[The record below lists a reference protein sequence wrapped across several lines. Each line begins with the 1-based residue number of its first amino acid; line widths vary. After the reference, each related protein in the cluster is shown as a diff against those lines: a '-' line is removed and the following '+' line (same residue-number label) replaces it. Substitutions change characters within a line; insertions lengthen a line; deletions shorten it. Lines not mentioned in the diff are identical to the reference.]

1 MRAIYV
7 LMTVLAAM
15 SPVTA
20 RADIELVRDG
30 RSDYRIFVTDTAQNK
45 AAARELQSYLR
56 QVTGAELPIEVQA
69 DPNVVPG
76 PKILVGNHDWK
87 DVGPD
92 GIQIKTVG
100 PTLHLSGKT
109 PRGAMNAV
117 HTFLEDHVGVRWWT
131 SSESFVPKKPTLTV
145 PPLDISYAPKFS
157 YREVF
162 NYDSI
167 GGGDRATFANRM
179 KLNGHHNDITP
190 ELGGHYSIIGFC
202 HTAGRF
208 MPPEKYFAKH
218 PDWYAQLNGKRQPN
232 TQLCLTN
239 KAMQAELIEQAM
251 KRVRREPDAGIISIS
266 QNDCLGPCQCDECR
280 AVLKE
285 EGSESGAWIRLCN
298 LVAAE
303 INKEYP
309 NFMVETLAYQYT
321 RKPPKVTKP
330 SKNVLVRLCSI
341 ECDFSKPLAGESN
354 KTFGDD
360 LRGWR
365 AIAPNLFI
373 WNYVTNFSNY
383 LIPHPN
389 LDSLGAD
396 LRFFADNNVVGVFE
410 QGDCFNDRGGDMLP
424 TRTWVLAKLLWDPS
438 LDQAKL
444 QGEFLSGYYGP
455 AAPHL
460 EKYLDIVNAPA
471 KKNTFGIRCY
481 NKEPKFTDRRLAD
494 ALACFDAAEKA
505 VANDET
511 LLKRVK
517 RERLAIDHVALMK
530 QEITPDGKD
539 AYRAK
544 VDAWAAAAKQA
555 GVKNFSE
562 QQLFEPYVP
571 ALRAR
576 ADKP

>member
-1 MRAIYV
+1 M
-7 LMTVLAAM
+7 MTVLLAM
-15 SPVTA
+15 SPLVT
-20 RADIELVRDG
+20 RADVELVRDG
-30 RSDYRIFVTDTAQNK
+30 RSDYRISVSDTPEDK
-45 AAARELQSYLR
+45 AAARELQDYLS
-56 QVTGAELPIEVQA
+56 QVTGAKLPIDVQA
-69 DPNVVPG
+69 NPNAAAG
-76 PKILVGNHDWK
+76 LKIVVGNQDLK
-87 DVGPD
+87 GVGPD

-100 PTLHLSGKT
+100 TTLYLTGT
-109 PRGAMNAV
+109 APRGAMNAV
-117 HTFLEDHVGVRWWT
+117 HSFLEDQVGVRWWT
-131 SSESFVPKKPTLTV
+131 SSESVVPKKPTLTV
-145 PPLDISYAPKFS
+145 PPLDISYTPKFR

-162 NYDSI
+162 NCDSI
-167 GGGDRATFANRM
+167 SGGDRATFANRL
-179 KLNGHHNDITP
+179 KLNGHHNGIPP
-190 ELGGHYSIIGFC
+190 ELGGHYSILGFV
-202 HTAGRF
+202 HTTGRLL
-208 MPPEKYFAKH
+208 PPDRYFAKH
-218 PDWYAQLNGKRQPN
+218 PDWYALLNGKRQPN

-251 KRVRREPDAGIISIS
+251 KRVRKEPDAGIISIS
-266 QNDCLGPCQCDECR
+266 QNDCLGPCQCDDCR

-285 EGSESGAWIRLCN
+285 DGSESGAWIRLCN

-303 INKEYP
+303 INTEYP
-309 NFMVETLAYQYT
+309 NFLVETLAYQYT
-321 RKPPKVTKP
+321 RKPPKLSRP

-354 KTFGDD
+354 KSFGDD

-389 LDSLGAD
+389 LDALGAD

-410 QGDCFNDRGGDMLP
+410 QGDCFNDKVGDFLP
-424 TRTWVLAKLLWDPS
+424 MRTWVLARLLWDPS
-438 LDQAKL
+438 RDQQKL
-444 QGEFLSGYYGP
+444 QQEFLNGYYGP
-455 AAPHL
+455 AAAPHL
-460 EKYLDIVNAPA
+460 AKYLKIVNGPA
-471 KKNTFGIRCY
+471 ERPTFRIGCY
-481 NKEPKFTDRRLAD
+481 NKEPKLNDRRLAD

-505 VANDET
+505 VAVDET
-511 LLKRVK
+511 LLKRVR
-517 RERLAIDHVALMK
+517 RERLAIEHVALMK
-530 QEITPDGKD
+530 QTITPEAKEE
-539 AYRAK
+539 YRAK